1 MSMRRGLL
9 LVAVT
14 ALPYLT
20 SAAEASAC
28 HCYRDRTFDPERP
41 GAADSYILATTRSSL
56 LSAVFGRSKRELIE
70 AVMTGTSSEDL
81 WIADWSAAR
90 TGRSSRSLLDAK
102 RATQSWKAVLAPAA
116 GLGQSFK
123 EAVANGASDADLAA
137 LAVDDV
143 LVTRLRTSASTVA
156 ELRRAGASTSDLILS
171 VVLAEQ
177 LRTHAA
183 TIFEPV
189 RSRKGTWGIVLQAL
203 GLTPKDMDGVVRH
216 VLAR

>member
-1 MSMRRGLL
+1 VGRGL
-9 LVAVT
+9 
-14 ALPYLT
+14 
-20 SAAEASAC
+20 
-28 HCYRDRTFDPERP
+28 
-41 GAADSYILATTRSSL
+41 
-56 LSAVFGRSKRELIE
+56 
-70 AVMTGTSSEDL
+70 
-81 WIADWSAAR
+81 

-102 RATQSWKAVLAPAA
+102 GATQSWKAVLASAA
-116 GLGQSFK
+116 GLGQSFQ
-123 EAVANGASDADLAA
+123 EAVAGAASDADLAA

-156 ELRRAGASTSDLILS
+156 VLRRAGASTSDVILS

-203 GLTPKDMDGVVRH
+203 GLTPKDMDRVVRR